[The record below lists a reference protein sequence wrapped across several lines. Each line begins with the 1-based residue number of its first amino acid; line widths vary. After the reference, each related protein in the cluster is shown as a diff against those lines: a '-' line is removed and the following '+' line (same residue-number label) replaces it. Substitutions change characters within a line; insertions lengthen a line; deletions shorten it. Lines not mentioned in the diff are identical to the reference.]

1 MDKEI
6 NQAIMVRSKLCTKFL
21 KLKTEENS
29 LEYAMQRNYCVKL
42 LQQKKQKYYENVN
55 LSSITD
61 NKLFWKTVSPLFTE
75 KNGSR
80 NNKITLEGGKI
91 LTDDAKITETFNSFF
106 GNIVNTLT
114 LKDESIFCDMG
125 HETDPLLRAMTKY
138 SKHPSI
144 LRIKQYFKNPTE
156 FQFFCTCG

>member
-1 MDKEI
+1 
-6 NQAIMVRSKLCTKFL
+6 MVRSKLCTKFL

-75 KNGSR
+75 NNGSR

-106 GNIVNTLT
+106 GHIVNTLT
-114 LKDESIFCDMG
+114 LKWDMKLI
-125 HETDPLLRAMTKY
+125 HY
-138 SKHPSI
+138 CV
-144 LRIKQYFKNPTE
+144 Q
-156 FQFFCTCG
+156 